1 LGVWGWTFVP
11 VVFVVSPWCRRRQLN
26 NSLPLGGGHKT
37 RQNHLLHGNL
47 RPNQTVLW
55 RLVTCVGWHLRV
67 AWQAQYFR
75 SVPATSFSQQHF
87 VLVHFTFL
95 WQAQH
100 FVKCFCGGAVVFLW
114 LRFCGGVVFL

>member
-1 LGVWGWTFVP
+1 MFA
-11 VVFVVSPWCRRRQLN
+11 VSPWCRRRQLN

-67 AWQAQYFR
+67 AWQAQYLKRASYVVF
-75 SVPATSFSQQHF
+75 SAAFCAGAFYLLVAGAT
-87 VLVHFTFL
+87 
-95 WQAQH
+95 
-100 FVKCFCGGAVVFLW
+100 FCEVFLW
-114 LRFCGGVVFL
+114 WCGRVFVVAFLWWRGCVFGVVFL